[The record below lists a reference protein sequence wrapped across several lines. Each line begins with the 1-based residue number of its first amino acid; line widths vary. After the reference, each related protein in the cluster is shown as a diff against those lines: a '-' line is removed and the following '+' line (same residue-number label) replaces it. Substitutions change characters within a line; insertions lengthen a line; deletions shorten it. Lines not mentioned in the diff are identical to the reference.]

1 LQVARAWRRDLA
13 VTTRTYCTILSTN
26 YLPKAL
32 ALAESL
38 RRHEGGAR
46 LQILFIDHADEAT
59 LPVLEGVTCLSTSV
73 LGLPGRE
80 LLGLAMSYDLVEF
93 ATALKPLLLRA
104 LLRDADQV
112 FYLDP
117 DTYVTSPMVELGPAL
132 EASAGGILLTPH
144 FLDPAPADA
153 DISDGH
159 MLLVGV
165 NNLGFCG
172 VDQRTGPFLDWWWS
186 HLRTECL
193 YDPLA
198 GLFVDQKWMDIGSSL
213 FQATTFRHAGY
224 NVGVANLAERPLA
237 EDGEGYVVASTGD
250 RLRLF
255 HFHAFDSSSPTT
267 LSTRS
272 GHTSAGAL
280 PDDSVTLRLCKEYA
294 EILVSYEQAL
304 PAAPPYPYWT
314 DTRGRR
320 ITRQL
325 RRAYLRDSLAAPV
338 PGSLPVPFDPTEAGA
353 YERWRRGAWKSIAR
367 GLLGETAKCVR
378 IVLPEEYD
386 NLRKRF
392 PRLAAHLNERFSGGS
407 GLWG

>member
-1 LQVARAWRRDLA
+1 MP
-13 VTTRTYCTILSTN
+13 TRTYCTILSTN

-38 RRHEGGAR
+38 RHHEDGAR
-46 LQILFIDHADEAT
+46 LQILFIDHADDST
-59 LPVLEGVTCLSTSV
+59 LPVLEGVTCLSTDA
-73 LGLPGRE
+73 LGLPRRDV
-80 LLGLAMSYDLVEF
+80 LSLAMSYDLVEF
-93 ATALKPLLLRA
+93 ATAVKPLLLRA
-104 LLRDADQV
+104 LLREADQV

-117 DTYVTSPMVELGPAL
+117 DTYVTSPMVELGPAIA
-132 EASAGGILLTPH
+132 ASPGGILLTPH
-144 FLDPAPADA
+144 FLRPAPAGA
-153 DISDGH
+153 DITDGH

-172 VDQRTGPFLDWWWS
+172 VDARTGPFLDWWWS

-224 NVGVANLAERPLA
+224 NVGVANLSERPLGQDA
-237 EDGEGYVVASTGD
+237 DGFYVASTGE

-272 GHTSAGAL
+272 RHTMEHDL
-280 PDDSVTLRLCKEYA
+280 PDDSVTLQLCKEYA
-294 EILVSYEQAL
+294 EVLIGYEQSL
-304 PAAPPYPYWT
+304 PPAPPYPYWT
-314 DTRGRR
+314 DSRGRR
-320 ITRQL
+320 ISRQL
-325 RRAYLRDSLAAPV
+325 RRAYLRDSLASPR
-338 PGSLPVPFDPTEAGA
+338 PGSLPVAFDAAEAVA
-353 YERWRRGAWKSIAR
+353 YERWRRGAWKSIAK
-367 GLLGETAKCVR
+367 GLVGETAKCVR

-386 NLRKRF
+386 TVRKRF
-392 PRLAAHLNERFSGGS
+392 PRVADYLNDRFSGGS
-407 GLWG
+407 GMWG